1 MATKTNK
8 PAPITVATQ
17 LYAITEKRLALQA
30 EEDKLKAKLL
40 KNLKDQHVKSI
51 KLEDGTVFTIAE
63 RQTLSVV
70 AGFSDEAQLW
80 AEDNYAMKVDTTKA
94 LAILRRSLK
103 KLPRFFKMKSSEYLT
118 VRRPND
124 KNNEED
130 NG

>member
-17 LYAITEKRLALQA
+17 LYAITEKRQALQA

-63 RQTLSVV
+63 RQPLSVV